1 MPLLI
6 GGITKSKRTKARSS
20 PCILMLQNTVMDGT
34 ASSGL
39 LRPLLASSA
48 FKNTNLGVLTQGSG
62 NRGSGTAVRTIIHV
76 GTDQS
81 KRLSDAI
88 NPFSIVSTSLMNWM
102 RLRPSRIVINKY
114 KIWELP
120 FPAILQLQ
128 SNHFWL
134 PLQIVHPYPISWSI

>member
-1 MPLLI
+1 MNQKPDHDAI
-6 GGITKSKRTKARSS
+6 AESVCGKSWLACNSDEREAIHDAIVDWWDNEIKTNKGTEL
-20 PCILMLQNTVMDGT
+20 PVYLMLQNTVMDGT

-81 KRLSDAI
+81 KR
-88 NPFSIVSTSLMNWM
+88 
-102 RLRPSRIVINKY
+102 
-114 KIWELP
+114 
-120 FPAILQLQ
+120 
-128 SNHFWL
+128 
-134 PLQIVHPYPISWSI
+134 